1 MKTLYS
7 LILISLM
14 AFLMFSGASLV
25 MSKALSNGN
34 LDEESLIIITKYDA
48 QLTEFQN
55 NITVLSSGD
64 DRIDPDFQPDNNNLD
79 EFFKEYAE
87 HKSRIDQ
94 LRDGVKLIYKLPEI
108 MIIAIPFVT
117 LSDLGNYLIVIWL
130 MIAII
135 FTVAIIK
142 ALRSGQIDE

>member
-1 MKTLYS
+1 
-7 LILISLM
+7 
-14 AFLMFSGASLV
+14 
-25 MSKALSNGN
+25 
-34 LDEESLIIITKYDA
+34 
-48 QLTEFQN
+48 
-55 NITVLSSGD
+55 
-64 DRIDPDFQPDNNNLD
+64 
-79 EFFKEYAE
+79 
-87 HKSRIDQ
+87 
-94 LRDGVKLIYKLPEI
+94 